1 MVVNPV
7 VLLWPISRGD
17 SDGFRNLLVAVQLII
32 SGEDLTQMSEIKVLA
47 FSVCSANAPEFIVTE
62 KLSEPRG
69 A

>member
-17 SDGFRNLLVAVQLII
+17 PDGFRNLLVAVQLI

-62 KLSEPRG
+62 KLSEPRR

>member
-17 SDGFRNLLVAVQLII
+17 SDGFRNLLVAVQLI

-62 KLSEPRG
+62 KLSEPRR

>member
-1 MVVNPV
+1 MVVSPV

-17 SDGFRNLLVAVQLII
+17 SDGFRNLLVAVQLI

-47 FSVCSANAPEFIVTE
+47 FSVRSANAPEFIVTE

>member
-17 SDGFRNLLVAVQLII
+17 SDGFRNLLVAVQLI

-47 FSVCSANAPEFIVTE
+47 FFVCFANAPEFIVTE